1 MIRARG
7 LTVRY
12 PDAPR
17 AVLDGVDLEVRA
29 GEHVLLLGGSG
40 GGKSTL
46 LRVLA
51 GVVPRVVDADVAG
64 AVRVAGVQ
72 LPADHVPP
80 STGYLTQDPAD
91 QLVLP
96 TVRDEVAF
104 GLENRAVPAAEIPP
118 RVEAALRAVG
128 AAHLVDRRTAE
139 LSGGEGQRVGLAATL
154 ATGPDVLL
162 LDEPTA
168 LLDPAAARGVA
179 AAVAATR
186 TSHRASVLVE
196 HRLDELGVLP
206 GRTVVLDAAGRV
218 AADGPTAGVLVAQA
232 SRLADLGL
240 ALPLRA
246 ELRAAGVGSLDD
258 LTGRD
263 PRRTGGVAPPGAPAA
278 HVVLRARGVR
288 VRRDGRDVLHG
299 VDLDVRAG
307 RVTAV
312 VGPNGS
318 GKSTL
323 LLALAGLLPAAGGVH
338 GGTVGSVFQRPE
350 HQLLART
357 VRDEVA
363 WGPRRARRADVDAL
377 VAAALGRYALDGLA
391 DHDPFRLSGGQQRRL
406 SLAAAAVCGHDVLL
420 ADEPTFGQD
429 RRTTLACGDALRG
442 LADEGRGVVVVTHD
456 LRLVAELADD
466 VVVLRAGHVAGRGT
480 TDDVLADAR
489 LLGTAGLV
497 LPPVVAAAL
506 ATGRRV
512 RTVLGALRSAAAA
525 ASGGEEPRRPHGRRS
540 VLAAGVGGTPSG
552 HPAGVP

>member
-1 MIRARG
+1 MISTRG

-12 PDAPR
+12 PEAPR
-17 AVLDGVDLEVRA
+17 PVLDHLDLDVRP

-51 GVVPRVVDADVAG
+51 GVVPRVVDADVTG
-64 AVRVAGVQ
+64 TVEVAGHG
-72 LPADHVPP
+72 LPADHANP

-104 GLENRAVPAAEIPP
+104 GLENRAVPAAQIPS

-139 LSGGEGQRVGLAATL
+139 LSGGESQRVGLAATL
-154 ATGPDVLL
+154 VTAPDVLL

-186 TSHRASVLVE
+186 TTRRASVLVE
-196 HRLDELGVLP
+196 HRLDELGTLP
-206 GRTVVLDAAGRV
+206 GRAVVLDDAGRV
-218 AADGPTAGVLVAQA
+218 AADGPTAGVLTGQA
-232 SRLADLGL
+232 SRLAGLGL
-240 ALPLRA
+240 ALPLPA
-246 ELRAAGVGSLDD
+246 ELRAAGVVSLGE
-258 LTGRD
+258 LAASGVGLH
-263 PRRTGGVAPPGAPAA
+263 GGARPADPAA
-278 HVVLRARGVR
+278 HVVLRAHAVR

-323 LLALAGLLPAAGGVH
+323 LLALAGLLPAAGTVH
-338 GGTVGSVFQRPE
+338 GGTVGSVFPRPE

-363 WGPRRARRADVDAL
+363 WGPRRARRSDVSA
-377 VAAALGRYALDGLA
+377 VVEAALGRYALDGLA

-406 SLAAAAVCGHDVLL
+406 SLAAAAVCEHDVLL

-429 RRTTLACGDALRG
+429 RRTTLACADALRA
-442 LADEGRGVVVVTHD
+442 LADDGRGVVVVTHD

-466 VVVLRAGHVAGRGT
+466 VVVLRGGRVVGRGT
-480 TDDVLADAR
+480 THDVLTDGR
-489 LLGTAGLV
+489 LLASAGLV

-506 ATGRRV
+506 ATRRPV
-512 RTVLGALRSAAAA
+512 RAVLDALRAAVAAAPGA
-525 ASGGEEPRRPHGRRS
+525 DADRRRDGRQD
-540 VLAAGVGGTPSG
+540 VLAATAAGS
-552 HPAGVP
+552 PAGRPAGAS